1 MIRWSLVTVVLA
13 LVAGC
18 GGGPDSQATD
28 EAVVTTSEKA
38 RDILGLK
45 LQLFDMRDR
54 RESTGLRAWSFRL
67 RNGEDA
73 AVSLRIVPVFIAQDG
88 RELGGSAEAVE
99 PILAP
104 GAEKEFYFK
113 APTGEAVRLI
123 VRFEFN

>member
-1 MIRWSLVTVVLA
+1 MIRVALSTLFFALA
-13 LVAGC
+13 AGC

-54 RESTGLRAWSFRL
+54 RENTGFRAWSFRL
-67 RNGEDA
+67 RNNEDA
-73 AVSLRIVPVFIAQDG
+73 GVSLRIVPVFISQDG
-88 RELGGSAEAVE
+88 RELGGSADAVE
-99 PILAP
+99 HLLAP
-104 GAEKEFYFK
+104 GAEREFYFK
-113 APTGEAVRLI
+113 APTGEAVRLV